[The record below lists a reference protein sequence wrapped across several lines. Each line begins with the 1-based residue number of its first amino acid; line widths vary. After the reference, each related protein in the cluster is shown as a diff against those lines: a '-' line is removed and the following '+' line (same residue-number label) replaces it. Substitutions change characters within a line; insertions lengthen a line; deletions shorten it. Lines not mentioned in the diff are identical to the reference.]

1 MENNLI
7 QSGLGSS
14 RVLISQGADAFDP
27 DSLLDN
33 EESLK
38 PTPTP
43 TTFLPLVILT
53 LCPPHENEFQVG
65 GILECLATYKDKIV
79 LEFIGLL
86 PIALE
91 LSFLVLAQDKTSIKT
106 VEVKQKESFSLE
118 LWDFKVESVEI
129 SSIQNNNKT
138 KIKMVL
144 LRASI

>member
-27 DSLLDN
+27 NSLLDN

-38 PTPTP
+38 PTPNTS
-43 TTFLPLVILT
+43 LPLVILT

-65 GILECLATYKDKIV
+65 GILESLTTHKGEIV
-79 LEFIGLL
+79 IEFIGLL
-86 PIALE
+86 PIALD
-91 LSFLVLAQDKTSIKT
+91 LSYLALAQDKTSIQT
-106 VEVKQKESFSLE
+106 LAVKQEESSCLE
-118 LWDFKVESVEI
+118 VFDFEIESVKI
-129 SSIQNNNKT
+129 SSIQENNKA

-144 LRASI
+144 IRASI

>member
-1 MENNLI
+1 MENNPI
-7 QSGLGSS
+7 QSGLGDSKVWISS
-14 RVLISQGADAFDP
+14 GADAFDP
-27 DSLLDN
+27 NSLLDD
-33 EESLK
+33 EEPLK
-38 PTPTP
+38 TDDIA
-43 TTFLPLVILT
+43 LPIIILT
-53 LCPPHENEFQVG
+53 LYPPHEKEFQVG

-106 VEVKQKESFSLE
+106 VEVKQKESFCLE

>member
-65 GILECLATYKDKIV
+65 GILESLTTHKGEIV
-79 LEFIGLL
+79 IEFIGLL
-86 PIALE
+86 PIALD
-91 LSFLVLAQDKTSIKT
+91 LSYLALAQDKTSIQT
-106 VEVKQKESFSLE
+106 LEVKQEESSCLE
-118 LWDFKVESVEI
+118 VFDFEIESVEI
-129 SSIQNNNKT
+129 SSIQENNKA

-144 LRASI
+144 IRASI

>member
-27 DSLLDN
+27 NSLLDN

-38 PTPTP
+38 PTPNTS
-43 TTFLPLVILT
+43 LPLVILT

-65 GILECLATYKDKIV
+65 GILESLTTHKGEIV
-79 LEFIGLL
+79 IEFIGLL
-86 PIALE
+86 PIALD
-91 LSFLVLAQDKTSIKT
+91 LSYLALAQDKTSIQAL
-106 VEVKQKESFSLE
+106 EVKQEESSCLE
-118 LWDFKVESVEI
+118 VFDFEIESVEI
-129 SSIQNNNKT
+129 SSIQENNKA

-144 LRASI
+144 IRASI

>member
-27 DSLLDN
+27 NSLLDN

-38 PTPTP
+38 PTPNTS
-43 TTFLPLVILT
+43 LPLVILT

-65 GILECLATYKDKIV
+65 GILESLTTHKGEIV
-79 LEFIGLL
+79 IEFIGLL
-86 PIALE
+86 PIALD
-91 LSFLVLAQDKTSIKT
+91 LSYLALAQDKTSIQT
-106 VEVKQKESFSLE
+106 LEVKQEESSCLE
-118 LWDFKVESVEI
+118 VFDFEIESVKI
-129 SSIQNNNKT
+129 SSIQENNKA

-144 LRASI
+144 IRASI

>member
-38 PTPTP
+38 PTPNTS
-43 TTFLPLVILT
+43 LPLVILT

-65 GILECLATYKDKIV
+65 GILESLTTHKGEIV
-79 LEFIGLL
+79 IEFIGLL
-86 PIALE
+86 PIALD
-91 LSFLVLAQDKTSIKT
+91 LSYLALAQDKTSIQT
-106 VEVKQKESFSLE
+106 LEVKQEESSCLE
-118 LWDFKVESVEI
+118 VFDFEIESVKI
-129 SSIQNNNKT
+129 SSIQENNKA

-144 LRASI
+144 IRASI

>member
-27 DSLLDN
+27 NSLLDN

-38 PTPTP
+38 PTP

-65 GILECLATYKDKIV
+65 GILESLTTHKGEIV
-79 LEFIGLL
+79 IEFIGLL
-86 PIALE
+86 PIALD
-91 LSFLVLAQDKTSIKT
+91 LSYLALAQDKTSIQT
-106 VEVKQKESFSLE
+106 LEVKQEESSCLE
-118 LWDFKVESVEI
+118 VFDFEIESVEI
-129 SSIQNNNKT
+129 SSIQENNKA

-144 LRASI
+144 IRASI